1 MDIAHPYS
9 FAKMKAYLGAQEQR
23 AESSQQVASPAKQL
37 VAGRVEGKVYFEQVP
52 LADVQPLQLYAR
64 NADRIEAA
72 TRIAK
77 GQSLNIIV

>member
-9 FAKMKAYLGAQEQR
+9 FARMKAYFGAQEQQ
-23 AESSQQVASPAKQL
+23 AIPAKQVASPVQNL
-37 VAGRVEGKVYFEQVP
+37 IAGRVEGKVHFEQVP

-64 NADRIEAA
+64 NADRIEVA

>member
-1 MDIAHPYS
+1 MDIANPYS
-9 FAKMKAYLGAQEQR
+9 FAQMKVYVGAQEQQSIA
-23 AESSQQVASPAKQL
+23 AEQVASPVQQL
-37 VAGRVEGKVYFEQVP
+37 VAGRVEGKVHFEQVP

>member
-9 FAKMKAYLGAQEQR
+9 FAKMKANISAQEQL
-23 AESSQQVASPAKQL
+23 AAPVEQDASPVQKL
-37 VAGRVEGKVYFEQVP
+37 IAGRVEGKVYFEQVP

>member
-9 FAKMKAYLGAQEQR
+9 FAKMKAYISPQEQLAVS
-23 AESSQQVASPAKQL
+23 AEEDAPPVQKL
-37 VAGRVEGKVYFEQVP
+37 IAGRVEGKVHFEQVP
-52 LADVQPLQLYAR
+52 LANVQPLQMYAR

-77 GQSLNIIV
+77 GQFLNIIV